1 MRISAKDWS
10 MVTHFS
16 QQKYLYIARNMNT
29 VSLVDFSARRSRL
42 AFPAS
47 RAVPRKIEILAA
59 KRQWGRARK
68 KRELQMAKQFLETI
82 KTSKN
87 AQFRY

>member
-1 MRISAKDWS
+1 MRISAKDWP

-16 QQKYLYIARNMNT
+16 QQKYLYIARNTNT

-42 AFPAS
+42 AFLNTDAAS

-68 KRELQMAKQFLETI
+68 KRELKMAKQFLETF
-82 KTSKN
+82 KTS
-87 AQFRY
+87 